1 MKFFDLQRFADI
13 SIGTGITNTVISGR
27 SEMKNTYTK
36 SLNAI
41 MDEMFRKYDKTFRI
55 LAEEG
60 EENDQGRG
68 FGNS

>member
-1 MKFFDLQRFADI
+1 MKR
-13 SIGTGITNTVISGR
+13 NTVISGR